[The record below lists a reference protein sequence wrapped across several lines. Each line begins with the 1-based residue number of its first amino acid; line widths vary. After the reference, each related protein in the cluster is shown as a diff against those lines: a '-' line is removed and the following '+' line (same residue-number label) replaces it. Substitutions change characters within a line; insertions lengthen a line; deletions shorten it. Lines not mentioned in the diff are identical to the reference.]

1 MKTES
6 THQEILLV
14 TGTSFSS
21 REWSQ
26 KDRDC
31 KNNFNDR
38 EQLEEACYNGLLEEI
53 LPEIFIKMPAEKKMY
68 LWDIKQ
74 GNSFIELEL
83 GEIPGETDKLA
94 SIDPYSFLHLQ
105 MLS

>member
-1 MKTES
+1 
-6 THQEILLV
+6 
-14 TGTSFSS
+14 
-21 REWSQ
+21 
-26 KDRDC
+26 
-31 KNNFNDR
+31 
-38 EQLEEACYNGLLEEI
+38 
-53 LPEIFIKMPAEKKMY
+53 MPAEKKLY